1 MDKEYHVMKITCN
14 YEEVTAIFNMET
26 PKSSV
31 SDCIQTKQRVW
42 KGKNSKLKPHVKLS
56 KLLFEQNITK
66 LVNIEEN
73 GTLLNLVSTKLIHYR
88 ICREF

>member
-31 SDCIQTKQRVW
+31 SDCIQTKQRV
-42 KGKNSKLKPHVKLS
+42 
-56 KLLFEQNITK
+56 
-66 LVNIEEN
+66 
-73 GTLLNLVSTKLIHYR
+73 
-88 ICREF
+88 